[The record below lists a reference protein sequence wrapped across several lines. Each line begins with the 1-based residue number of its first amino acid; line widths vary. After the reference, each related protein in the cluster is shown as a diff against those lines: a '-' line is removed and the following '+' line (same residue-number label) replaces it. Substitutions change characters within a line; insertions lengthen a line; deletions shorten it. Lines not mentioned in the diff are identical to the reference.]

1 MTERTTGH
9 FDGFDLEG
17 LFSAT
22 AYSDR
27 AYLEPAPSDDTIT
40 EIETELGHRL
50 PDAYVE
56 LARIRNGGALVRSVF
71 PTAQPNGW
79 ADDHVAAEGIAA
91 IGRTSTYSLCGDLG
105 SAFMEQEWGYP
116 HIGVYF
122 ADTPT
127 AGHQMIGLDYR
138 TCGPTGEPSVVWVDQ
153 EDDYAIVEIAP
164 NFATFI
170 RGLVREE
177 DLDSFPTPTP
187 IEELPGM
194 LAPLSPALA
203 RAVAAVDIPD
213 GEQIVRGLAADIVR
227 NTGELV
233 FDRDDSTWSL
243 LMDVVFWLYTSSA
256 RIDAQREF
264 RRALDLIFGPAAVT
278 AGALGF
284 TAIDDAALLAWWNRK
299 VGLGTIVRGPHG
311 HRYEGA
317 QWLLMVARPSTGS
330 RST

>member
-9 FDGFDLEG
+9 FDGFDLTG
-17 LFSAT
+17 LFST
-22 AYSDR
+22 TEYSDR
-27 AYLEPAPSDDTIT
+27 AYLEPAPSDATIA
-40 EIETELGHRL
+40 EVEAELGHRL

-56 LARIRNGGALVRSVF
+56 LARIRNGGSLVRSAF

-127 AGHQMIGLDYR
+127 AGHQMIALDYR
-138 TCGPTGEPSVVWVDQ
+138 ACGPTGEPSVVWVDQ

-164 NFATFI
+164 DFASFI

-177 DLDSFPTPTP
+177 DLESFPTPTP

-213 GEQIVRGLAADIVR
+213 GEPIVRGLAASIVR
-227 NTGELV
+227 GAGELEL
-233 FDRDDSTWSL
+233 DRDESTWSL
-243 LMDVVFWLYTSSA
+243 LLDVVFWLYTSSA
-256 RIDAQREF
+256 RIDSQREF
-264 RRALDLIFGPAAVT
+264 SAVLDLIFGPSAAA

-284 TAIDDAALLAWWNRK
+284 TAIDDAALPAWWTRK
-299 VGLGTIVRGPHG
+299 LGLGTIVQGPNGYH
-311 HRYEGA
+311 YDGA
-317 QWLLMVARPSTGS
+317 PSLLMVARPSAGIRNT
-330 RST
+330 